1 MPTRSTRTIHLATFV
16 VAVILF
22 WAALYVYVPTL
33 PEHAQSLS
41 ATATMIG
48 LIAGSYGL
56 TQLILRIP
64 LGILSDRFRRRKA
77 FVLAGFVVVAGSSV
91 LLAISRSPSQMLV
104 GRALA
109 GVAAC
114 AWVPCTVL
122 FCSLFPAERAVQ
134 ATAIMSF
141 SSSFGQMI
149 SNLSGGM
156 IAQRF
161 GTAAPFWVASVIA
174 VIGLLVMLPVAEE
187 RTCGGT
193 TPSFKSVLG
202 VLAIP
207 TLLAVSLVA
216 AITQYA
222 SVATSHA
229 FVSIYATEALKLDLT
244 ALGMLGFAALVP
256 SAIMAGTVAI
266 ISARVDEKWLI
277 TLGLLLLAGSTAA
290 IPFTTS
296 FGTLALTR
304 VVFGFG
310 QGLTYPV
317 LMGLAVKF
325 VTQERRASAMGA
337 FQAIYAIG
345 MTAGPSLSGYIKDT
359 HGIAPVF
366 WLTGIMC
373 LVGLLPIWLVVA
385 RAGQARQVA
394 KSPAL
399 S

>member
-1 MPTRSTRTIHLATFV
+1 MSPHRSRTILLGTFV
-16 VAVILF
+16 VGVILF
-22 WAALYVYVPTL
+22 WGALYVYVPTL
-33 PEHAQSLS
+33 PEHARSLG

-56 TQLILRIP
+56 TQLVLRIP
-64 LGILSDRFRRRKA
+64 LGILSDRLGRRKA
-77 FVLAGFVVVAGSSV
+77 FIVAGFLVVSASSL
-91 LLAISRSPSQMLV
+91 LLATSRSPGQMLI

-122 FCSLFPAERAVQ
+122 FCSLFPPERAVQ

-149 SNLSGGM
+149 SNVSGGL
-156 IAQRF
+156 IAQRL
-161 GTAAPFWVASVIA
+161 GTAAPFWVAAA
-174 VIGLLVMLPVAEE
+174 VAVAGLLVMLPIPEE
-187 RTCGGT
+187 KAQRGGT
-193 TPSFKSVLG
+193 PSLRSVLT
-202 VLAIP
+202 VMSIP

-222 SVATSHA
+222 AIATSHA
-229 FVSIYATEALKLDLT
+229 FVSIYATEVLKLDLA

-256 SAIMAGTVAI
+256 NAIMAATVAMI
-266 ISARVDEKWLI
+266 AVRVDEKWLI
-277 TLGLLLLAGSTAA
+277 TLGLLLLSASTAA
-290 IPFTTS
+290 IPFTGS
-296 FGTLALTR
+296 YAALAFSR

-325 VTQERRASAMGA
+325 VSQEKRASAMGA
-337 FQAIYAIG
+337 FQAVYAIG
-345 MTAGPSLSGYIKDT
+345 MTAGPSLSGYVKDT
-359 HGIAPVF
+359 LGIAPVF
-366 WLTGIMC
+366 WLTGGMC
-373 LVGLLPIWLVVA
+373 LLGLLPIWLVVA
-385 RAGQARQVA
+385 RVSRVREAT